1 MTDHTHSKPTYLMVQ
16 IKAKDFNETMQRY
29 GQAAIA
35 CVMQF
40 GGEILAGTPT
50 PEVLEGS
57 WDANWA
63 AILRFPNKEMAQTW
77 YHSPEYQPLKELR
90 INELTEYG
98 QVLMIEGM

>member
-1 MTDHTHSKPTYLMVQ
+1 MAQSDQSKPTYLMVQ
-16 IKAKDFNETMQRY
+16 IKAKNFEETMQRY
-29 GQAAIA
+29 GQSALA
-35 CVMQF
+35 CVVQF

-50 PEVLEGS
+50 PNVLEGQ

-63 AILRFPNKEMAQTW
+63 AILKFPNTEMAKTW
-77 YHSPEYQPLKELR
+77 YHSAEYQPLKELR